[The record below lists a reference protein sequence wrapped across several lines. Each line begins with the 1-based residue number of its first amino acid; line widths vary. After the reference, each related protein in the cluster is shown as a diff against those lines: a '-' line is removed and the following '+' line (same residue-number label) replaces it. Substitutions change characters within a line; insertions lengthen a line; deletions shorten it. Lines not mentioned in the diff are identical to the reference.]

1 MSVIQ
6 VGLVDKTGKLDP
18 ELVQSVASALNLQVI
33 RDLPQF
39 WNVQATVTYLPN
51 AKKVPAGVW
60 PVNLV
65 PKLPP
70 GEGGVHMDKHN
81 QPYALV
87 IANPGSDEWTI
98 DASHE
103 TLEMLVDPYGNK
115 LQTSRAIAIT
125 PNGTIADSSGEFNY
139 LVEACDPC
147 EADAYAY
154 SIQGVAVSDFL
165 TPHFYDP
172 VVNPGT
178 RYSFTGAIKAPRQIL
193 PGGYISYIDMATNE
207 WQQILWVD
215 PNQPPTINDLGPA
228 TAGQSLRVWVDSQ
241 MEAYKRKNKHKR
253 TLNPTL
259 LDGCRKH
266 RTKLSQIA
274 TVRAKLFT

>member
-1 MSVIQ
+1 M
-6 VGLVDKTGKLDP
+6 TGKLDP
-18 ELVQSVASALNLQVI
+18 QLVQSVAAALNIQVM
-33 RDLPQF
+33 RDLPQY
-39 WNVQATVTYLPN
+39 WNVKATVIHLPD
-51 AKKVPAGVW
+51 AKKIPAGVW

-65 PKLPP
+65 HKLPP

-103 TLEMLVDPYGNK
+103 TLEMLVDPYGNR
-115 LQTSRAIAIT
+115 LHSSQAIGITSHGAIQDTA
-125 PNGTIADSSGEFNY
+125 GQFNY

-154 SIQGVAVSDFL
+154 SVQGVAVSDFI

-172 VVNPGT
+172 VTTSGT

-193 PGGYISYIDMATNE
+193 PGGYISYINMETDE

-215 PNQPPTINDLGPA
+215 PSQRPTIQNLGPA
-228 TAGQSLRVWVDSQ
+228 SAGKSLRVWVDSKVSQ
-241 MEAYKRKNKHKR
+241 HRAKTKFKR
-253 TLNPTL
+253 TINEVL
-259 LDGCRKH
+259 LSECKMH
-266 RTKLSQIA
+266 RTKLSKIA
-274 TVRAKLFT
+274 FERGKLFK